1 MKQMSR
7 PVIVLADL
15 MESDE
20 AWGRAKGREVFQR
33 LIDEVEAHPGE
44 TVFRVSLRGVRRVDI
59 SFASETVVELGR
71 RYRGAKGFC
80 LEHVRDYDMLE
91 NWDAAAER
99 KDQPLMVWNKRA
111 SQVLGI
117 TPTAG
122 NAPAFQ
128 FALKRKYARASDF
141 ATEKS
146 TTVANAS
153 MKFNQLWK
161 QGFLLRQQEVSPSGG
176 REYSY
181 YCIR

>member
-1 MKQMSR
+1 MHQISR
-7 PVIVLADL
+7 PVVLLADL

-33 LIDEVEAHPGE
+33 LIDEVEAHPGA
-44 TVFRVSLRGVRRVDI
+44 TVLRVSLRGVRRVDI
-59 SFASETVVELGR
+59 SFASVTVVELAR

-80 LEHVRDYDMLE
+80 LEHVVDDDMLE

-99 KDQPLMVWNKRA
+99 KEQPL
-111 SQVLGI
+111 VLWTGGKCRVI
-117 TPTAG
+117 GVAPTAG
-122 NAPAFQ
+122 NTPAFL
-128 FALKRKYARASDF
+128 FTLKRKRVRASES
-141 ATEKS
+141 ATVNH

-153 MKFNQLWK
+153 MKFNQLWR
-161 QGFLLRQQEVSPSGG
+161 QGFLLRQEDVSPSGG